1 MLLISVGVT
10 VPSLLGPV
18 EPTIGRGWWIAV
30 FVLFLAS
37 LVLATALEHGPIRL
51 SGFGTAVV
59 TAWIV
64 VLTAQST
71 GLILVLLVVTAATSV
86 HIVPLRVGLAIVGL
100 NTVVIAVVTLSRG
113 ITVAEGIVLIGF
125 YLLIQLASTLS
136 SVTLIREQQL
146 RRELTEAHVELKA
159 ASILLSESARTA
171 ERLRISRELHD
182 IMGHQLTVLTLQL
195 ETARHLDGEASRLH
209 LERADRVAR
218 ELLGDVRE
226 TVGRLRTEAPD
237 LELALKSITENL
249 PGLAVSIDIPSGV
262 QLGEEARATIVRA
275 VQEIVTNTVRHAQ
288 ARELR
293 IAVRPAQGGVE
304 LDARDDGRGTRE
316 VVLGNGLRGLRERV
330 SALGGDVMFD
340 GSNGFR
346 VHARIAD
353 A

>member
-10 VPSLLGPV
+10 APMLFGAV
-18 EPTIGRGWWIAV
+18 EPVIARGWWIAS

-37 LVLATALEHGPIRL
+37 VLVATGVDSRLLQLIGFATAV
-51 SGFGTAVV
+51 A
-59 TAWIV
+59 TAWV
-64 VLTAQST
+64 LVLTAQST
-71 GLILVLLVVTAATSV
+71 GLILVLLVVTAAIGV
-86 HIVPLRVGLAIVGL
+86 HVVALRVALVVVGL
-100 NTVVIAVVTLSRG
+100 NTLVIVLVVTTGR
-113 ITVAEGIVLIGF
+113 AEPTESIMLVGF

-136 SVTLIREQQL
+136 SATLVREQRL

-195 ETARHLDGEASRLH
+195 ETARHLDGEASRVH
-209 LERADRVAR
+209 LERADGVAR

-237 LELALKSITENL
+237 LELALKSITEDL
-249 PGLAVSIDIPSGV
+249 PGLDVSIDVSPRV
-262 QLGEEARATIVRA
+262 RLGENARATIVRA
-275 VQEIVTNTVRHAQ
+275 VQEIVTNTIRHAQ

-293 IAVRPAQGGVE
+293 ITIVPSQRGVE
-304 LDARDDGRGTRE
+304 LDARDDGRGTHD

-330 SALGGDVMFD
+330 TALGGDVMFD

-346 VHARIAD
+346 VHAQIAD